1 MRECPHTPLIAKK
14 RFWLGFSTKSQIF
27 PFGIRLVILYK
38 IMNLLMNVPKLAV
51 LLFRVLRRF
60 LEVNFSQE
68 VFIHG
73 DKITILRSS

>member
-14 RFWLGFSTKSQIF
+14 KLRLGFSTKSLIF

-51 LLFRVLRRF
+51 LLFHVLRRF
-60 LEVNFSQE
+60 LEVNFSQK

-73 DKITILRSS
+73 EKITILRSS